1 MIKYCIEIKDEKIT
15 FFAFNGKESVEVSE
29 DEFNT
34 LSLVFDENP
43 QEEVAAIVPYSKMT
57 NIQLIDLCEQKGIDC
72 SLVKLKVDY
81 IALLEEFDQ
90 KNN

>member
-15 FFAFNGKESVEVSE
+15 FFAFDGNKSVEVSE

-34 LSLVFDENP
+34 LSLVFDENS

-57 NIQLIDLCEQKGIDC
+57 NSQLIDLCEKKGIDC